1 MRVRFG
7 LAAMATTAL
16 AALAAGGA
24 QAQDDAA
31 LIQRGAYLAKAADC
45 MPCHTAGPNGT
56 PFAGGLALNTPFG
69 AIYSPNITSDKR
81 TGIGDWTFADFDG
94 AVRNGIGK
102 GHKFLY
108 PAMPFDS
115 YTQIT
120 DDDIKALWAFVRT
133 IPAADRPNQPNAL
146 AFPFNIRYSL
156 IGWRELFFEKGA
168 FKPTPSKDAEWNRGA
183 YLVDA
188 LGHCGDCHTP
198 RNLLGATESSK
209 ALAGA
214 PIDNWYAPDLTT
226 DTLKNL
232 DGWTKPTLAAYLK
245 SGSAKQTTVFGPM
258 YEVVHDSLGYLT
270 DQDLSAIAAY
280 LLDQPAQHKTRAP
293 QAASK
298 MTAGA
303 HDRAAK
309 LYVDNCIACHQ
320 DKGAGMAGTIPPLA
334 GNPAVL
340 AAGPG
345 DVIRVVLTGIA
356 ATGKFGAMPAFA
368 GALSDRDVADLANYV
383 RSSWGN
389 SAAPNAT
396 PDMVAGFR
404 AAVVVSAAGS
414 ETARA
419 LECPQVGGSPTA
431 TDLDPATTK
440 ILNEQ
445 MSGGASL
452 DISKLV
458 DGYQSA
464 NQGAGLADT
473 VNALVG
479 AYCPILAK
487 GPQDNAA
494 KRAAL
499 SRFADEVAA
508 YVAGQALPA
517 PGPQLGIVWATA
529 SGKTLTAHLPDG
541 VVPFGCP
548 ADDGK
553 LVAQPLVAAAT
564 PLVATIG
571 PRVSASTIADL
582 TAQFQAAQPKARPA
596 DVADALIL
604 AYCRTIDANTALLPA
619 QKGAAVTRFGEQ
631 VIEDLQGVLETARV
645 KAAAK

>member
-1 MRVRFG
+1 MQVRTG
-7 LAAMATTAL
+7 L
-16 AALAAGGA
+16 AALAATAFLATGA
-24 QAQDDAA
+24 PAPDAMAQDDAA
-31 LIQRGAYLAKAADC
+31 LAQRGAYLAKAADC
-45 MPCHTAGPNGT
+45 MPCHTAPNGV

-69 AIYSPNITSDKR
+69 AIYSPNITSDKG
-81 TGIGDWTFADFDG
+81 TGIGNWTFADFDG

-102 GHKFLY
+102 DHKFLY

-115 YTQIT
+115 YTKIT

-133 IPAADRPNQPNAL
+133 IPPTDQANQPNAL
-146 AFPFNIRYSL
+146 PFPFNIRYSL
-156 IGWRELFFEKGA
+156 IGWRELFFEKGV
-168 FKPTPSKDAEWNRGA
+168 FKPTAGKDAEWNRGA

-198 RNLLGATESSK
+198 RNILGATESSK

-226 DTLKNL
+226 NTLKNL

-245 SGSAKQTTVFGPM
+245 NGSAKQTTVFGPM

-270 DQDLSAIAAY
+270 DQDLSALAAY
-280 LLDQPAQHKTRAP
+280 LLDQPNTHKVRAP
-293 QAASK
+293 QAASR

-303 HDRAAK
+303 HDRGAK

-320 DKGAGMAGTIPPLA
+320 DKGAGMAGAIPPLA

-340 AAGPG
+340 ASGPG
-345 DVIRVVLTGIA
+345 DVVRVVLQGIA
-356 ATGKFGAMPAFA
+356 ATGKFGAMPGFA

-383 RSSWGN
+383 RTSWGN
-389 SAAPNAT
+389 TAAANAT
-396 PDMVAGFR
+396 PDMVSAFR
-404 AAVVVSAAGS
+404 AAVAVSPAGTEAARG
-414 ETARA
+414 
-419 LECPQVGGSPTA
+419 LDCPQVGGSPTA

-440 ILNEQ
+440 LLNEQ
-445 MSGGASL
+445 MSGGTL
-452 DISKLV
+452 NVSKLV
-458 DGYQSA
+458 GSYQLS

-487 GPQDNAA
+487 GPQDNSA

-499 SRFADEVAA
+499 DRFANEVAS
-508 YVAGQALPA
+508 YVAGQATPA
-517 PGPQLGIVWATA
+517 PGPQLGIVWATPA
-529 SGKTLTAHLPDG
+529 GKTLVAHIPDG

-553 LVAQPLVAAAT
+553 LVAQPLVAAAG
-564 PLVATIG
+564 PLVATVG
-571 PRVSASTIADL
+571 PQVAAPDIAAL
-582 TAQFQAAQPKARPA
+582 TARFQAAQPKAAPA

-604 AYCRTIDANTALLPA
+604 AYCKVIDANAGMRPA

-631 VIEDLQGVLETARV
+631 VIEDLQATLEAARV
-645 KAAAK
+645 KTAAK

>member
-7 LAAMATTAL
+7 VAAFAA
-16 AALAAGGA
+16 AALLAGGA
-24 QAQDDAA
+24 RAQDDAA

-45 MPCHTAGPNGT
+45 MPCHTAQGGAS
-56 PFAGGLALNTPFG
+56 FAGGLALNTPFG
-69 AIYSPNITSDKR
+69 AIYSPNITADRK

-133 IPAADRPNQPNAL
+133 IPAVERPNDPNAL
-146 AFPFNIRYSL
+146 PFPFNVRYSL
-156 IGWRELFFEKGA
+156 IGWRELFFEKGT
-168 FKPTPSKDAEWNRGA
+168 FKPNPTKDAEWNRGA
-183 YLVDA
+183 YVVDA

-198 RNLLGATESSK
+198 RNILGATESSK
-209 ALAGA
+209 ALGGA

-226 DTLKNL
+226 NTLKNL
-232 DGWTKPTLAAYLK
+232 DGWTRPTLAAYLK

-270 DQDLSAIAAY
+270 DQDLSAISAY
-280 LLDQPAQHKTRAP
+280 LLDQPVQRKARAP
-293 QAASK
+293 QASSK

-320 DKGAGMAGTIPPLA
+320 DKGAGLAGAIPPLA

-356 ATGKFGAMPAFA
+356 ATGKFGAMPPFA
-368 GALSDRDVADLANYV
+368 ASLSDRDVADVANYV

-389 SAAPNAT
+389 TAAPNAT
-396 PDMVAGFR
+396 PDMAAGFR
-404 AAVVVSAAGS
+404 AAVAVAPAG
-414 ETARA
+414 TDVARA
-419 LECPQVGGSPTA
+419 LDCPQVGGGPTA
-431 TDLDPATTK
+431 TDLDAATTK
-440 ILNEQ
+440 LLNEQ
-445 MSGGASL
+445 MSGGAAL

-458 DGYQSA
+458 ATYQNA

-473 VNALVG
+473 VNAMVG

-494 KRAAL
+494 KRNAL
-499 SRFADEVAA
+499 GRFANEVAA
-508 YVAGQALPA
+508 YVAGEAQPA

-529 SGKTLTAHLPDG
+529 SGKTLAAHVPDG
-541 VVPFGCP
+541 VVPFACP

-553 LVAQPLVAAAT
+553 LVAQPLVAAAD

-571 PRVSASTIADL
+571 PQVPAATIADL
-582 TAQFQAAQPKARPA
+582 TAKFQAAQPTARPA
-596 DVADALIL
+596 DIADALIL
-604 AYCRTIDANTALLPA
+604 SYCKAIDANAGMVPA
-619 QKGAAVTRFGEQ
+619 QKGAVVTRFGEQ
-631 VIEDLQGVLETARV
+631 VIEDLQASIEAARV
-645 KAAAK
+645 KTAAK

>member
-1 MRVRFG
+1 MRAGFG
-7 LAAMATTAL
+7 VVAVAA
-16 AALAAGGA
+16 AALMAGGA
-24 QAQDDAA
+24 RAQDDAA
-31 LIQRGAYLAKAADC
+31 LVQRGAYLAKAADC
-45 MPCHTAGPNGT
+45 MPCHTGPGGA

-69 AIYSPNITSDKR
+69 AIYSPNITSDKK
-81 TGIGDWTFADFDG
+81 TGIGAWTFADFDG

-120 DDDIKALWAFVRT
+120 DDDIKALWAYVRT
-133 IPAADRPNQPNAL
+133 IPAVERPNDPNAL
-146 AFPFNIRYSL
+146 PFPFNVRYSL
-156 IGWRELFFEKGA
+156 IGWRELFFENGR
-168 FKPTPSKDAEWNRGA
+168 FKPNPAKDAEWNRGA

-226 DTLKNL
+226 NTLKTL

-245 SGSAKQTTVFGPM
+245 NGSAKQTTVFGPM
-258 YEVVHDSLGYLT
+258 YEVVHDSLAYLT
-270 DQDLSAIAAY
+270 DQDLSALAAY
-280 LLDQPAQHKTRAP
+280 LLDQPASYKARAP

-303 HDRAAK
+303 HDRGAK

-320 DKGAGMAGTIPPLA
+320 DKGAGMAGAIPPLA

-345 DVIRVVLTGIA
+345 DVIRVVLEGIA
-356 ATGKFGAMPAFA
+356 AAGKFGAMPGFA
-368 GALSDRDVADLANYV
+368 GALSDRDVADLTNYV

-389 SAAPNAT
+389 TAAPNAT
-396 PDMVAGFR
+396 PEMASGFR
-404 AAVVVSAAGS
+404 AAVAVAPAG
-414 ETARA
+414 TDAARA
-419 LECPQVGGSPTA
+419 LDCPQVGGGPSA
-431 TDLDPATTK
+431 TDLDPAT
-440 ILNEQ
+440 IQLLNEQ
-445 MSGGASL
+445 MSGGAAL
-452 DISKLV
+452 NVSKLV
-458 DGYQSA
+458 DTYQNA
-464 NQGAGLADT
+464 NQGAGLAET

-479 AYCPILAK
+479 AYCPIVAK

-499 SRFADEVAA
+499 GRFANQVAA
-508 YVAGQALPA
+508 YVAGQATPA

-529 SGKTLTAHLPDG
+529 AGNSLVAHLPDG
-541 VVPFGCP
+541 TVPFACP

-564 PLVATIG
+564 PLVSAVG
-571 PRVSASTIADL
+571 PRVPAPAIADL
-582 TAQFQAAQPKARPA
+582 TATLWSAQAKARPA
-596 DVADALIL
+596 DIADALIL
-604 AYCRTIDANTALLPA
+604 AYCKAIDANAGLVAA
-619 QKGAAVTRFGEQ
+619 QKGAVVTRFGEQ
-631 VIEDLQGVLETARV
+631 VIEDLQNSIEAAR
-645 KAAAK
+645 AKTSAK

>member
-1 MRVRFG
+1 MRAVLG
-7 LAAMATTAL
+7 VVAVAAATLMTD
-16 AALAAGGA
+16 GA
-24 QAQDDAA
+24 RAQDDAA
-31 LIQRGAYLAKAADC
+31 LVQRGAYLAKAADC
-45 MPCHTAGPNGT
+45 MPCHTGPSGA

-69 AIYSPNITSDKR
+69 AIYSPNITSDRK
-81 TGIGDWTFADFDG
+81 TGIGDWTFSDFDG

-120 DDDIKALWAFVRT
+120 DDDIKALWAYVRT
-133 IPAADRPNQPNAL
+133 IPAVERPNDPNAL
-146 AFPFNIRYSL
+146 PFPFNIRYSL
-156 IGWRELFFEKGA
+156 IGWRELFFENGR
-168 FKPTPSKDAEWNRGA
+168 FKPNPAKDAEWNRGA

-198 RNLLGATESSK
+198 RNVLGATESSQ

-226 DTLKNL
+226 DTLKSL

-245 SGSAKQTTVFGPM
+245 NGSAKQTTVFGPM
-258 YEVVHDSLGYLT
+258 YEVVHDSLAYLT
-270 DQDLSAIAAY
+270 DQDLTALAAY
-280 LLDQPAQHKTRAP
+280 LLDQPRTYKTRPP

-303 HDRAAK
+303 HDRGAK

-320 DKGAGMAGTIPPLA
+320 DKGAGMAGAIPPLA

-345 DVIRVVLTGIA
+345 DVIRVVLQGIA
-356 ATGKFGAMPAFA
+356 ATGKFGAMPGFA
-368 GALSDRDVADLANYV
+368 GALSDRDVADVANYV
-383 RSSWGN
+383 RTSWGN
-389 SAAPNAT
+389 TAAPNAT
-396 PDMVAGFR
+396 PEMASGFR
-404 AAVVVSAAGS
+404 AAVAVAPAG
-414 ETARA
+414 TDAARA
-419 LECPQVGGSPTA
+419 LDCPQVGGGPSA
-431 TDLDPATTK
+431 TDLDPATIK
-440 ILNEQ
+440 LLNEQ
-445 MSGGASL
+445 MSGGAAL
-452 DISKLV
+452 NIPKLIAT
-458 DGYQSA
+458 YQNA

-499 SRFADEVAA
+499 GRFANDVAA
-508 YVAGQALPA
+508 YVAGQATPA

-529 SGKTLTAHLPDG
+529 AGNSLVAHLPDG
-541 VVPFGCP
+541 TVPFACP

-564 PLVATIG
+564 PLVATVG
-571 PRVSASTIADL
+571 PRVPAPAIADL
-582 TAQFQAAQPKARPA
+582 TAAMWSGQAKARPA
-596 DVADALIL
+596 DIADALIL
-604 AYCRTIDANTALLPA
+604 AYCKAIDANAGLVAA
-619 QKGAAVTRFGEQ
+619 QKGAVVTRFGEQ
-631 VIEDLQGVLETARV
+631 VIEDLQNSIEAARA
-645 KAAAK
+645 KTAAK